1 MIHLLHFQNQLFLL
15 NVPLN
20 SLQMPASLREAGVDL
35 LALAGEKD
43 GIVKSAL
50 EDACCRG
57 NPVPVT
63 AQMVRQLLQAV
74 CG

>member
-1 MIHLLHFQNQLFLL
+1 MKKIAMI
-15 NVPLN
+15 VTD
-20 SLQMPASLREAGVDL
+20 V
-35 LALAGEKD
+35 ALAGEKD